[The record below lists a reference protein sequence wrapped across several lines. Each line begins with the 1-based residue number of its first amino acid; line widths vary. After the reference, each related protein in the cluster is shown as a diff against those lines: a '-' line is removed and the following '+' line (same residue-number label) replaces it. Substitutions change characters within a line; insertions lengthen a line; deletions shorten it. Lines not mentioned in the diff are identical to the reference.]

1 MFLEGNNHWSAPN
14 VTGAFPHQVKI
25 HEGNHTGE
33 KPFNRGLSL
42 FSFWKRAESDCLHI
56 RLTISIVLRFIHR
69 ISTIHPPFNLVC
81 RQSLSALFQKLN
93 NNNPLL
99 VTKVPDK
106 YKWRSTRS
114 MVYNGTGYKGNF
126 EPSTEAL
133 FSEWRHCY
141 FITVTS

>member
-1 MFLEGNNHWSAPN
+1 MYQLLEHFHPC
-14 VTGAFPHQVKI
+14 
-25 HEGNHTGE
+25 
-33 KPFNRGLSL
+33 NRGLLL

-99 VTKVPDK
+99 SHKETNILLVMLCFSLSFCNIDAPMRKISFREEFCSKQRPRLLVPENFLFCRDEIPSLQNCAG
-106 YKWRSTRS
+106 RFIST
-114 MVYNGTGYKGNF
+114 
-126 EPSTEAL
+126 
-133 FSEWRHCY
+133 
-141 FITVTS
+141 